1 MSASG
6 TGNVVTAA
14 PGASDT
20 TDDLVVLA
28 AEINVAH
35 AAFERATARAILS
48 AHHAGALLIEAKG
61 KVGHGQWAPW
71 LKTHFEG
78 TQRTAQRYIRLA
90 RAYPDTTRL
99 SHLTLTTALEAMAT
113 PKERAP
119 RGDSERRDRT
129 ARDDPEQPSEQFVF
143 LTVFE
148 VLHSANDSAEA
159 QAWAERWESKLT
171 ASRGVAQALYSTKLC
186 GSEDAT

>member
-1 MSASG
+1 MSHA
-6 TGNVVTAA
+6 VMA
-14 PGASDT
+14 PPEAWDT
-20 TDDLVVLA
+20 TDDLAVLA

-48 AHHAGALLIEAKG
+48 AHHAGCLLNEAKA
-61 KVGHGQWAPW
+61 KVSHGQLGPW
-71 LKTHFEG
+71 LKTHFDG
-78 TQRTAQRYIRLA
+78 THRTAQRYMKLA

-99 SHLTLTTALEAMAT
+99 SHLTLTTALDAMAT

-119 RGDSERRDRT
+119 RGDSERGHRR
-129 ARDDPEQPSEQFVF
+129 ARDDPEQPSGQFVF

-171 ASRGVAQALYSTKLC
+171 ASSGVAQALYSTKLC